1 MTAAVLGH
9 APVAPSELWSS
20 WRPDPVVTGLL
31 VLAAVVYRQGL
42 VNLRARARPGPR
54 PTQVAAFAAGL
65 AAAAVA
71 LVSPLDGAAAS
82 LFTAHMVQH
91 LLLMMVVAP
100 LLAAGRPLVVL
111 GAALPVAGRR
121 RLRRVAA
128 RRPAAAL
135 FHPVAVWA
143 LGTVVLWGWH
153 LPALYDAAVR
163 NDAVH
168 AVEHLS
174 LVGVAAV
181 LWAAVLDRGPRPL
194 AAPAA
199 VGLLFATM
207 LQSSGLG
214 AVLTLAGSP
223 LYDVHRATTSAWG
236 LTPLED
242 QQLAG
247 ALMWVPPGVVYL
259 GVMAGLLVRWLG
271 SLDTPPAPPSATAPP
286 GRVRAAVPTGDPR

>member
-1 MTAAVLGH
+1 
-9 APVAPSELWSS
+9 
-20 WRPDPVVTGLL
+20 
-31 VLAAVVYRQGL
+31 
-42 VNLRARARPGPR
+42 
-54 PTQVAAFAAGL
+54 
-65 AAAAVA
+65 VA

-82 LFTAHMVQH
+82 LFAAHMAQH
-91 LLLMMVVAP
+91 LVLMMVAAP
-100 LLAAGRPLVVL
+100 LLAASRPLLVV
-111 GAALPVAGRR
+111 GAALPAAGRR

-128 RRPAAAL
+128 RRLATAM
-135 FHPVAVWA
+135 FHPVVVWT
-143 LGTVVLWGWH
+143 LGTVVLWAWH
-153 LPALYDAAVR
+153 LPVLYDAAVR

-168 AVEHLS
+168 AVEHVTL
-174 LVGVAAV
+174 LGAAAL
-181 LWAAVLDRGPRPL
+181 LWAAVLGRSPRPL

-207 LQSSGLG
+207 LQSSALG

-223 LYDVHRATTSAWG
+223 LYSVHETTTAAWG

-271 SLDTPPAPPSATAPP
+271 SLDAPSAPSATPPARTPVA
-286 GRVRAAVPTGDPR
+286 TGDTR